1 MEFKFINNSTTISI
15 NISDN
20 NDITIGIN
28 NNNTHSLTKEELY
41 KKLRKDMMKYQEE
54 NEINWWY
61 EVWVDFSEDW
71 DDTYD
76 FIKDMSY
83 DEALEKCI
91 EFMYKLD
98 KYYGSDEYIDDLN
111 EMVLNDMLSN
121 LGNSHRLYE

>member
-1 MEFKFINNSTTISI
+1 MEFKFISDSTTISI

-28 NNNTHSLTKEELY
+28 NTNPHSLTKEELY
-41 KKLRKDMMKYQEE
+41 KKLRKDMMKYQKE
-54 NEINWWY
+54 NKKNWWY

-91 EFMYKLD
+91 AFMDKLD

-111 EMVLNDMLSN
+111 EMILNDMLSN
-121 LGNSHRLYE
+121 LGNSHVLFE

>member
-1 MEFKFINNSTTISI
+1 
-15 NISDN
+15 
-20 NDITIGIN
+20 
-28 NNNTHSLTKEELY
+28 
-41 KKLRKDMMKYQEE
+41 MMKYQKE
-54 NEINWWY
+54 NKKNWWY

-91 EFMYKLD
+91 AFMDKLD

-111 EMVLNDMLSN
+111 EMILNDMLSN
-121 LGNSHRLYE
+121 LGNSHVLFE